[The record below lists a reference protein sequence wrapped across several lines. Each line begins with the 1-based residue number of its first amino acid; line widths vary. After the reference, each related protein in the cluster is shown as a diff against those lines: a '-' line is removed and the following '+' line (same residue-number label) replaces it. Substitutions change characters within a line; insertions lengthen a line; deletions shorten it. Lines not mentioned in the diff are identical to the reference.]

1 MHTFWTDPYGLRVTA
16 IALAGHPLWRS
27 KVGLE
32 AGGSIALGYLTISY
46 RNAWGSDL
54 LFFFSLHD
62 CSLQHSF
69 VPVGEYREPRPVIE
83 EYGTFATYFKDLCD
97 YVSFRFAIFTI
108 QNYKTFDQLNPS
120 DIQVFLNNEISKYA
134 FIFGT
139 TNIHI
144 FSRSYV

>member
-1 MHTFWTDPYGLRVTA
+1 MPG
-16 IALAGHPLWRS
+16 AL
-27 KVGLE
+27 
-32 AGGSIALGYLTISY
+32 IF
-46 RNAWGSDL
+46 
-54 LFFFSLHD
+54 FFFSLCMIVASNIRLYQSESTVNLD
-62 CSLQHSF
+62 QLLKNMELLQHTLKIS
-69 VPVGEYREPRPVIE
+69 VIILQ
-83 EYGTFATYFKDLCD
+83 G
-97 YVSFRFAIFTI
+97 VSFRFAIFTI